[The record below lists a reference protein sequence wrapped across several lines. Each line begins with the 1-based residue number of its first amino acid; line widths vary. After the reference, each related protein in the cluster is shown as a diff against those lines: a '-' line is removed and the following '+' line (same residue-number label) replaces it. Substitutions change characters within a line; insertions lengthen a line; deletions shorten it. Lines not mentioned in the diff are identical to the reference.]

1 MGTKTTMGSNFKP
14 EVVKEVFSKVN
25 GHSSIIKLAKKMPV
39 AFSGND
45 IFTFSLDGEAAIV
58 GEGGQKPAG
67 GATVAPVSVT
77 PVKVV
82 YQHRVSNEFMRA
94 SEEKALGMLQAF
106 TDGFAMKIA
115 RAIDIMSFHG
125 VNPADLKASDKIG
138 NNHLDTVTSVTYTDG
153 KPEDALNAA
162 IAVIGDN
169 DVNGYALSKAF
180 ATALGSY
187 KENGVSLY
195 PEFKLGANPGKL
207 VGTACDVNSTVNKGN
222 ADALAYVGDFENA
235 FRWGYADEIPMEVI
249 QYGDPDG
256 QGDLKRTNEVVLRA
270 EAWIGWGILNKDAF
284 ARIVKQQTQAD
295 SKG

>member
-1 MGTKTTMGSNFKP
+1 MATKTTMASNFKP
-14 EVVKEVFSKVN
+14 ETVKEVFSKVK

-45 IFTFSLDGEAAIV
+45 VFTFSLDGEAAIV

-67 GATVAPVSVT
+67 EATVATVSVV
-77 PVKVV
+77 PIKVV
-82 YQHRVSNEFMRA
+82 YQHRVSDEFLRA

-106 TDGFAMKIA
+106 TDGFSIKMG

-125 VNPADLKASDKIG
+125 VNPADLQASDKIG
-138 NNHLDTVTSVTYTDG
+138 ANHLDTVTSVTYTEG
-153 KPEDALNAA
+153 EPEDALNAA

-169 DVNGYALSKAF
+169 DVNGYALSKIF

-187 KENGVSLY
+187 KENGISLY
-195 PEFKLGANPGKL
+195 PEFRLGANPGKL

-222 ADALAYVGDFENA
+222 DEVLAYVGDFENA
-235 FRWGYADEIPMEVI
+235 FCWGYADEIPMEVI

-284 ARIVKQQTQAD
+284 ARIVKQE
-295 SKG
+295 